1 MLEHVRK
8 LRLTN
13 GGSDIERPGE
23 HGACGFADELGLVV
37 DEELVDVGIEFFQ
50 GVGESRALSH
60 RLDQVLREEIVHEGT
75 NSADLFVVGLFL
87 TLGLSIAMIVDGAYD
102 VVITTAN
109 SVVVVQ
115 VGHGVGDR
123 EDLIELAVGN
133 EVHDLGNFLIDI
145 GGQA

>member
-1 MLEHVRK
+1 M
-8 LRLTN
+8 
-13 GGSDIERPGE
+13 
-23 HGACGFADELGLVV
+23 
-37 DEELVDVGIEFFQ
+37 DEELVDVGIKIFQ
-50 GVGESRALSH
+50 RVGESCTLSH